1 MATMKGSIKS
11 DRLNAN
17 LSTKK
22 VTVSIGGG
30 GTITT
35 SDHSQLTNL
44 DFEHSGHTGFAGILM
59 NTTAYWNSHADYRPP
74 LGMLIVYTD
83 YQSYIDEHGQTVNV
97 PGFKIG
103 DGNAYLIDNP
113 FVGEAESKALLEHIE
128 NQDIH
133 IRPGE
138 RARWDNK
145 LNYNEPAG
153 DLLEFTRD

>member
-59 NTTAYWNSHADYRPP
+59 NTTAY
-74 LGMLIVYTD
+74 
-83 YQSYIDEHGQTVNV
+83 
-97 PGFKIG
+97 
-103 DGNAYLIDNP
+103 
-113 FVGEAESKALLEHIE
+113 
-128 NQDIH
+128 
-133 IRPGE
+133 
-138 RARWDNK
+138 
-145 LNYNEPAG
+145 
-153 DLLEFTRD
+153 